1 MSRQTITLNKLKE
14 LKRSGE
20 KIACLT
26 VYDASFARILENA
39 GVDIFLVGDSLG
51 MVLQGHDSTLPVSVR
66 DMIYHSANVRRGSSN
81 AFIMTDM
88 PFMSYAS
95 VEQTLKNAG
104 RLMKQGGAQMV
115 KLEGGAPF
123 IERVSKLADHGIP
136 VCVHLGLM
144 PQTVHKLGGYRVQGR
159 DDRSAQKIVDD
170 AQAMQEAGADML
182 LLECVPAELGEK
194 VTKSLDIPVIGIGA
208 GPGCDAQVL
217 VLQDILGISKG
228 HHPKFHRNFL
238 ESSSDIEAAVSQ
250 YVHAVKLGEYPAAE
264 HCY

>member
-1 MSRQTITLNKLKE
+1 MSKQAITLNTLKK

-20 KIACLT
+20 KITCLT
-26 VYDASFARILENA
+26 VYDSSFASVLETA

-51 MVLQGHDSTLPVSVR
+51 MVIQGYDSTLPVSLK

-81 AFIMTDM
+81 AFIMADM

-104 RLMKQGGAQMV
+104 KILKQGGAQMV
-115 KLEGGAPF
+115 KLEGGAAF
-123 IERVSKLADHGIP
+123 VERVSTLADHGIP
-136 VCVHLGLM
+136 VCAHLGLM
-144 PQTVHKLGGYRVQGR
+144 PQMVHKLGGYRVQGR

-170 AQAMQEAGADML
+170 AQAMQDAGADML

-194 VTKSLDIPVIGIGA
+194 VTTLLDIPVIGIGA

-228 HHPKFHRNFL
+228 HHPKFYRNFL
-238 ESSSDIEAAVSQ
+238 ESSSGIEAAVSH
-250 YVHAVKLGEYPAAE
+250 YVQAVKSGEYPAAE